1 MQVNF
6 GKNIKKIRSVHSLSQ
21 QVFADIF
28 ELKRGTLGAYEE
40 GRSNPKLETVIK
52 IANHFS
58 IGIEELLTGELT
70 VNRLVKFNER
80 ITTAKEAFIKND
92 FDGIPCVLAS
102 DKNYFI
108 THFSTALNLEKYP
121 VIKLPYIESLNR
133 IAFSVDD
140 LTMTGGSVEFFPRD
154 IVIGFEFELKKIED
168 KTLVIVLTKDELLFR
183 RIFIQENNWILKA
196 DHHGV
201 TDVVINEEDVI
212 CVWKIEHVFHQ
223 AISTKSVLI
232 ENRLATLEETLAN
245 LSNK

>member
-1 MQVNF
+1 MQINF
-6 GKNIKKIRSVHSLSQ
+6 GKNLKKIRSVHSLSQ

-70 VNRLVKFNER
+70 VNRLIRFNER
-80 ITTAKEAFIKND
+80 ITTEKEAFIKTD
-92 FDGIPCVLAS
+92 FGGIPCVLAS
-102 DKNYFI
+102 DKNEFI
-108 THFSTALNLEKYP
+108 TNFSTHTNFEKYP

-140 LTMTGGSVEFFPRD
+140 LSMTGGSVEFFPKD
-154 IVIGFEFELKKIED
+154 IVIGFEFNLKKIED
-168 KTLVIVLTKDELLFR
+168 KSLVIVLTKDELLFR
-183 RIFIQENNWILKA
+183 KIYIQENNLILKA

-201 TDVVINEEDVI
+201 PDVNITLDDVI
-212 CVWKIEHVFHQ
+212 CAWKIEHVFHQ
-223 AISTKSVLI
+223 AISSKSVLF
-232 ENRLATLEETLAN
+232 ENRLATLEETLAH
-245 LSNK
+245 LANK